1 MCLIL
6 YHYTI
11 NNVIATWYNIYNT
24 WCLDI
29 RISTCFLEFDHA
41 AVANKLRKQ
50 LDKLS
55 TPSYDNM
62 ERSLFANK
70 VITANERKIIQ
81 DKSGGDKMEYLIVE
95 IILPSLMQ
103 EFCKKYKAF
112 FEVME
117 ENEDTALQNAAKN
130 LGMDI

>member
-1 MCLIL
+1 
-6 YHYTI
+6 
-11 NNVIATWYNIYNT
+11 
-24 WCLDI
+24 
-29 RISTCFLEFDHA
+29 
-41 AVANKLRKQ
+41 
-50 LDKLS
+50 
-55 TPSYDNM
+55 M

-95 IILPSLMQ
+95 IIIPSLMQ
-103 EFCKKYKAF
+103 EFCKKYKTF
-112 FEVME
+112 LEVME